1 MEGIVVKALGLYYT
15 VRFDDREINCTLRG
29 RIRQSHDAGSYSNP
43 IAVGDHVTFSLN
55 DNTTGAIESV
65 SERKNIFSRKE
76 KGRNRKEDIIACNL
90 DLIIVIQSFAR
101 PRLNL
106 RFVDRILVRGTKEGI
121 PVLLC
126 VNKADLAGKAEKSH
140 VADHYRD
147 AGIDVIF
154 TSALKGTGIKQFGE
168 RILGR
173 QSILV
178 GYSGVGK
185 TSLLNSLFP
194 DLDLPVSEI
203 SDSTGKGRH
212 TTTNVQMVHAGGNT
226 RIIDTPGLR
235 EFGLMDIEPHLLE
248 RYFPEFSPFRDRCEY
263 RPCTHDHEPNCA
275 VKRGIEAGALSE
287 DRYISYLNILHSLE
301 DYYKSMY

>member
-1 MEGIVVKALGLYYT
+1 
-15 VRFDDREINCTLRG
+15 
-29 RIRQSHDAGSYSNP
+29 
-43 IAVGDHVTFSLN
+43 
-55 DNTTGAIESV
+55 
-65 SERKNIFSRKE
+65 
-76 KGRNRKEDIIACNL
+76 
-90 DLIIVIQSFAR
+90 
-101 PRLNL
+101 
-106 RFVDRILVRGTKEGI
+106 
-121 PVLLC
+121 
-126 VNKADLAGKAEKSH
+126 
-140 VADHYRD
+140 
-147 AGIDVIF
+147 VIF

-212 TTTNVQMVHAGGNT
+212 TTTTVQMVHAGGNT

-248 RYFPEFSPFRDRCEY
+248 RYFPEFSPYRDECEY

-275 VKRGIEAGALSE
+275 VKLRIEEGAISE

-301 DYYKSMY
+301 DYYKRMY